1 MVTGTKKLHF
11 TPTPPLMAKLALKKV
26 KNCKSEQKLYKD
38 LIEKNFPGIFSAD
51 TGQPQALDGIE
62 SKKNQF

>member
-1 MVTGTKKLHF
+1 MCKVAHLFCSIYWVTQPTFSAYLLRVHPVHSGLH
-11 TPTPPLMAKLALKKV
+11 
-26 KNCKSEQKLYKD
+26 KD
-38 LIEKNFPGIFSAD
+38 LIEENFPGIFSAD